1 VKNWLR
7 GDKVGRI
14 KIAISPHVGVD
25 PERMRDILLA
35 AARAQEG
42 VLRIPAPQVMFL
54 GMEANIFKF
63 ELWCYVED
71 VEQSARVR
79 SDLHFDLYQ
88 RLNDAG
94 ISIGPAASPPPP
106 TIVNIPE
113 LDKLAAAAVASAL
126 AIEANLAGGKSEEE
140 QTERPDDSKEDAA
153 TPDDAQP
160 K

>member
-1 VKNWLR
+1 
-7 GDKVGRI
+7 
-14 KIAISPHVGVD
+14 
-25 PERMRDILLA
+25 MRDILLA

-54 GMEANIFKF
+54 GMEANAFKF

-88 RLNDAG
+88 RLDEAG
-94 ISIGPAASPPPP
+94 ITIGLAAAAPP
-106 TIVNIPE
+106 TIVHIPE

-126 AIEANLAGGKSEEE
+126 AIEANLPGVKSEGEE
-140 QTERPDDSKEDAA
+140 PEKSDIPEENAASSEDAPA
-153 TPDDAQP
+153 